1 MTMTKPQ
8 VYTGEG
14 SAIDNYLRPS
24 TDSSRA
30 ASTENWAIF
39 DKAKTQHKTIL
50 SLLRQA
56 QWVVPH
62 PRHGEVADLARL
74 SAFLKSNKSPIN
86 KPLKAM
92 TDKETSKI
100 IQALKG
106 IVKHRYK

>member
-1 MTMTKPQ
+1 MIATKPQ
-8 VYTGEG
+8 LYTGEG
-14 SAIDNYLRPS
+14 SAIDNYLSPQP
-24 TDSSRA
+24 TSSN
-30 ASTENWAIF
+30 TENWAIF
-39 DKAKTQHKTIL
+39 DKANTQHKTIL

-74 SAFLKSNKSPIN
+74 STFLKSDKSPVK

-92 TDKETSKI
+92 TDKETSKL

-106 IVKHRYK
+106 IVKSKYK